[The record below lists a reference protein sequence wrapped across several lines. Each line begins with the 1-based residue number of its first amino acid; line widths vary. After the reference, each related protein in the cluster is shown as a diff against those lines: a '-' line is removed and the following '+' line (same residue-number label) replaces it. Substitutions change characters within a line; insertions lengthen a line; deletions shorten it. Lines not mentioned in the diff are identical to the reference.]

1 MLNIS
6 HAKKA
11 QDLATETNYRTILH
25 EYTTL
30 PTDINV
36 TWAKKAYGL
45 QSDVNLTFRHWN
57 DQSFHAKVL
66 QNLILICAHVCFQ
79 KQYRS
84 DLNWMKGVGWEASKS
99 LDVLQAKKAG
109 ELVSEVMFNTMTHKA
124 LLRVA
129 IKQSLLNVINISP
142 FFCKNEAKVFFF
154 RSVSIFLVFSLV
166 RELYHR
172 NFQGFKSY
180 LFKYFSIQVKVHTL
194 KSEEI

>member
-1 MLNIS
+1 MKLIFISSVSLDMLNIS

-36 TWAKKAYGL
+36 AWAKKAYGL

-109 ELVSEVMFNTMTHKA
+109 ELVSEVMFNTMTDKA

-142 FFCKNEAKVFFF
+142 FFF
-154 RSVSIFLVFSLV
+154 
-166 RELYHR
+166 
-172 NFQGFKSY
+172 
-180 LFKYFSIQVKVHTL
+180 
-194 KSEEI
+194 